1 MSGHES
7 ENSMKGSPPGS
18 VPKVANYLNY
28 REFLRDY
35 FEAKKSLNATYS
47 FRVFA
52 QKADLG
58 SSGHLKMVMDGQRNI
73 TQETLPKYIKAL
85 DLKNKKDRK
94 LFELLVKY
102 NQCKDPIQ
110 KVDFFNEVMS
120 EKNRKGLSQL
130 EKHQFQFISSWYHIV
145 IYVMVDFVDFVA
157 DPEWIYSRLR
167 KKVSKAQIEA
177 ALEDLVTL
185 GLIEQVGGR
194 WLQTKGAI
202 TVPDDIKSTA
212 IPKYHDS
219 MLLIA
224 REALVELPA
233 DQREFNGVT
242 LPIRRSAL
250 PYIKERIREFR
261 KEMNEYA
268 SNVEDPN
275 EVYQLNIQLLP
286 MTKGDE

>member
-1 MSGHES
+1 
-7 ENSMKGSPPGS
+7 MKGSPPGS